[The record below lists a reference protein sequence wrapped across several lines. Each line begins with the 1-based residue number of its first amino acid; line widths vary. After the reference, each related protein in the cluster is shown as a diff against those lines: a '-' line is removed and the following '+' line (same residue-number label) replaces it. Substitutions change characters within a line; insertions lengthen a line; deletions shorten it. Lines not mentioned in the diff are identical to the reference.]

1 MRESLHVAFCG
12 GGSGGHLTPAIA
24 ISEALGRCVPSLRL
38 SFLTSG
44 RPVDIQI
51 LKAWQPGAKTSVT
64 PLPLHSSRRRLRY
77 SLNTAASVWQCVRR
91 FDEDRPDVVVGLG
104 GFASIPGAV
113 AARWRGI
120 PVALLEINCVPG
132 RANRWLRRGARVV
145 FSGWPMLARYRESW
159 APSVV
164 QTGVPLRDSFF
175 RQRVHGLVRPAE
187 QTLLVLGGSLG
198 AQSLNDLVLR
208 AIVENHCLPAGWRVE
223 HQAGASDVQ
232 RLTTA
237 YAENGVPAFV
247 HSFIDDVPAAMRSA
261 GLIVSRAGGVTLA
274 EISAIGRAA
283 VLVPLSES
291 ADNHQYENAAF
302 YAGTGAAEVVHVG
315 NTPAVDHF
323 AARLHELCSSKKTR
337 ARMEEQAESLV
348 RADAADVIANR
359 LCAL

>member
-24 ISEALGRCVPSLRL
+24 ISEALERRVPSLRL

-44 RPVDIQI
+44 RPVDLQI
-51 LKAWQPGAKTSVT
+51 LKAWQPNANTSIT
-64 PLPLHSSRRRLRY
+64 PLRLHSSRHRLRY
-77 SLNTAASVWQCVRR
+77 SLNAAASVWQCMRR

-120 PVALLEINCVPG
+120 PLALLEINCVPG
-132 RANRWLRRGARVV
+132 RANRWLRRGTRVV
-145 FSGWPMLARYRESW
+145 FSGWPMLARYRQSW
-159 APSVV
+159 ASLVV
-164 QTGVPLRDSFF
+164 QTGVPLRNSFF
-175 RQRVHGLVRPAE
+175 RQRGHGLASPAE
-187 QTLLVLGGSLG
+187 RTLLILGGSLG

-208 AIVENHCLPAGWRVE
+208 AVVENQCLPTGWRVE

-232 RLTTA
+232 RLTAA
-237 YAENGVPAFV
+237 YANSGVPAAV
-247 HSFIDDVPAAMRSA
+247 HSFIDNVPAAMQSA
-261 GLIVSRAGGVTLA
+261 SLIVSRAGGVTLA

-283 VLVPLSES
+283 VLVPLPDS
-291 ADNHQYENAAF
+291 ADNHQHENAAF
-302 YAGTGAAEVVHVG
+302 YAGTGAAEVVHTG

-323 AARLHELCSSKKTR
+323 AARLHELCNSNETR

-348 RADAADVIANR
+348 RADAADVIASQ
-359 LCAL
+359 LCEF